1 MKNNNKIYRFAGFL
15 DGGKD
20 STENKN
26 MANPITSTLP
36 QYVDENRFELI
47 SKSVFGGRTASIIN
61 YNTGV
66 KGTATLNILSTDVA
80 LQDGATCGFTAQ
92 GTQEITQRS
101 LVTYPYKVNMEY
113 CEKNFLNTFAQY
125 LVKVNAVD
133 NALPYEE
140 KFIADVINS
149 VNNKIEKMLW
159 VGESGENAKDSLGFL
174 TIAESEDNSIK
185 IDGSKNDV
193 FGALQ
198 STLLALPTSAI
209 AEDTRFFVGD
219 DTFMKLVTELVN
231 KNLYHYSGENSNYEI
246 VLPGT
251 SIRVTAVNGLN
262 GTNKI
267 VAGKAS
273 NFYMGVDME
282 GDQERF
288 DFWFS
293 QDDRTFKLA
302 IEFNLGTQIAFPD
315 EVVVTTLA

>member
-1 MKNNNKIYRFAGFL
+1 MSNLPPAGDIL
-15 DGGKD
+15 PNE
-20 STENKN
+20 TT
-26 MANPITSTLP
+26 MANPITTSLP

-47 SKSVFGGRTASIIN
+47 SKSVFGGRTASIVN

-66 KGTATLNILSTDVA
+66 KGSATLNILTTDVV
-80 LQDGATCGFTAQ
+80 LQDADTCGFTPQ
-92 GTQEITQRS
+92 GRQEISQRTM
-101 LVTYPYKVNMEY
+101 VTYPYKVNMEY
-113 CEKNFLNTFAQY
+113 CEKNFLKTFAQY

-133 NALPYEE
+133 NALPYEQ
-140 KFIADVINS
+140 KFIEDVIKHTNE
-149 VNNKIEKMLW
+149 KIEKMLW
-159 VGESGENAKDSLGFL
+159 VGESGENAKDSFGFL

-185 IDGSKNDV
+185 INGSKSDV

-198 STLLALPTSAI
+198 STLLALPVNAV
-209 AEDTRFFVGD
+209 AEDTHFFVGT
-219 DTFMKLVTELVN
+219 DTFMKLITELVN
-231 KNLYHYSGENSNYEI
+231 KNLYHYDAEHSNYEL
-246 VLPGT
+246 VLAGT
-251 SIRVTAVNGLN
+251 NIRVTAVNGLN

-302 IEFNLGTQIAFPD
+302 IEWNLGTQIAFPD
-315 EVVVTTLA
+315 EVVVCTLA

>member
-1 MKNNNKIYRFAGFL
+1 
-15 DGGKD
+15 
-20 STENKN
+20 
-26 MANPITSTLP
+26 MANPIVNTLP

-66 KGTATLNILSTDVA
+66 KGTATLNILSTDVT
-80 LQDGATCGFTAQ
+80 LQDGASCGFTANS
-92 GTQEITQRS
+92 TQEITQRP
-101 LVTYPYKVNMEY
+101 LVTYKYKVNMEY

-125 LVKVNAVD
+125 LVKVNSID
-133 NALPYEE
+133 NAMPYEE

-149 VNNKIEKMLW
+149 VNNKIESMLW
-159 VGESGENAKDSLGFL
+159 KGDEKDSFGILPIL
-174 TIAESEDNSIK
+174 EAEENVIK
-185 IDGSKNDV
+185 VSGAKSDV

-231 KNLYHYSGENSNYEI
+231 KNLYHYDAEHLNYEI

-293 QDDRTFKLA
+293 KDDRTFKLA

>member
-1 MKNNNKIYRFAGFL
+1 
-15 DGGKD
+15 
-20 STENKN
+20 
-26 MANPITSTLP
+26 
-36 QYVDENRFELI
+36 
-47 SKSVFGGRTASIIN
+47 
-61 YNTGV
+61 
-66 KGTATLNILSTDVA
+66 
-80 LQDGATCGFTAQ
+80 
-92 GTQEITQRS
+92 
-101 LVTYPYKVNMEY
+101 MEY

-125 LVKVNAVD
+125 LVQVNAVD

-159 VGESGENAKDSLGFL
+159 QGDEKDSFGILPIL
-174 TIAESEDNSIK
+174 EAEENVIK
-185 IDGSKNDV
+185 VSGTKSDV

>member
-1 MKNNNKIYRFAGFL
+1 
-15 DGGKD
+15 
-20 STENKN
+20 
-26 MANPITSTLP
+26 MANPITNTLP

-66 KGTATLNILSTDVA
+66 KGTTTLNILETEVA

-92 GTQEITQRS
+92 GTQEITQRP

-149 VNNKIEKMLW
+149 VNNKIESMLW
-159 VGESGENAKDSLGFL
+159 KGDEKDSFGILPIL
-174 TIAESEDNSIK
+174 EAEEGVIK
-185 IDGSKNDV
+185 VSGAKSDV

-231 KNLYHYSGENSNYEI
+231 KNLYHYDAEHSNYEI

>member
-1 MKNNNKIYRFAGFL
+1 MKNNN
-15 DGGKD
+15 
-20 STENKN
+20 NKLIKMESN
-26 MANPITSTLP
+26 LPPVGDILPNETTMANPIKDTLP

-66 KGTATLNILSTDVA
+66 KGTATLNILETEVA

-92 GTQEITQRS
+92 GTQEITQRP

-140 KFIADVINS
+140 KFIADVIKS
-149 VNNKIEKMLW
+149 VNNKIETMLW
-159 VGESGENAKDSLGFL
+159 KGDEKDSFGILPIL
-174 TIAESEDNSIK
+174 EAEENVIK
-185 IDGSKNDV
+185 VSGAKSDV

>member
-1 MKNNNKIYRFAGFL
+1 MSNLPPAGDIL
-15 DGGKD
+15 PNE
-20 STENKN
+20 TT
-26 MANPITSTLP
+26 MANPITTSLP

-47 SKSVFGGRTASIIN
+47 SKSVFGGRTASIVN

-66 KGTATLNILSTDVA
+66 KGSATLNILTTDVV
-80 LQDGATCGFTAQ
+80 LQDADTCGFTPQ
-92 GTQEITQRS
+92 GTQEISQRTM
-101 LVTYPYKVNMEY
+101 VTYPYKVNMEY
-113 CEKNFLNTFAQY
+113 CEKNFLKTFAQY

-133 NALPYEE
+133 NALPYEQ
-140 KFIADVINS
+140 KFIEDVIKHTNE
-149 VNNKIEKMLW
+149 KIETMLW
-159 VGESGENAKDSLGFL
+159 VGESGENAKDSFGFL

-209 AEDTRFFVGD
+209 AEDTRFFVGT

-231 KNLYHYSGENSNYEI
+231 KNLYHYDAEHNNYEL
-246 VLPGT
+246 VLAGT
-251 SIRVTAVNGLN
+251 NIRVTAVNGLN

-302 IEFNLGTQIAFPD
+302 IEWNLGTQIAFPD
-315 EVVVTTLA
+315 EVVVCTLA